1 MGSEPSDTFT
11 WLLTRAEACPACGA
25 GLSPAAPGCNACG
38 RSLLV
43 RYRPPQRSNT
53 AKALA
58 GAWLLGGMGAL
69 LALIGTLAQV
79 LGITEQTNSDLV
91 LRTLLIGST
100 LAGLLC
106 AAMTWACLQRRP
118 GALYVGIGLAAL
130 LGAVGFAGGLLLRGP
145 LGLGLATGC
154 VLGALALTLM
164 HLGVMREF
172 RGDLRRQSYPISGA
186 SARGLAR
193 QGREYLIAGL
203 PFAAAQCWARA
214 LGKEPGNAEFL
225 HALGLALARLGE
237 HKRAAAQIERALT
250 IEPGNAE
257 FQRSLAIV
265 RGQQKQ

>member
-118 GALYVGIGLAAL
+118 GALYVGELDPMSAEDLADIAAL
-130 LGAVGFAGGLLLRGP
+130 PVKDVRPG
-145 LGLGLATGC
+145 
-154 VLGALALTLM
+154 M
-164 HLGVMREF
+164 
-172 RGDLRRQSYPISGA
+172 
-186 SARGLAR
+186 
-193 QGREYLIAGL
+193 
-203 PFAAAQCWARA
+203 AA
-214 LGKEPGNAEFL
+214 F
-225 HALGLALARLGE
+225 
-237 HKRAAAQIERALT
+237 
-250 IEPGNAE
+250 
-257 FQRSLAIV
+257 V
-265 RGQQKQ
+265 RM